1 METEFN
7 EHEEVINGLVTIG
20 TSDLAPMVKKAT
32 DAPSFK
38 NSLTNLLSIPVD
50 RDTMIEQLNND
61 NVPEKPTMAD
71 YLAATMI
78 AKAAMGDTKAY
89 EVIRDTCGQAPVQQ
103 VNQDT
108 TIRVVTNSNEIKEYG
123 S

>member
-20 TSDLAPMVKKAT
+20 TTELAPMVKKAT

-38 NSLTNLLSIPVD
+38 NALTDLLSIPVD
-50 RDTMIEQLNND
+50 KEAMIDQLNNE

-108 TIRVVTNSNEIKEYG
+108 TIRVVTNSDEVVEYG
-123 S
+123 K

>member
-7 EHEEVINGLVTIG
+7 EHEEVINGLSTIP
-20 TSDLAPMVKKAT
+20 TKDLTPMINKST
-32 DAPSFK
+32 NAPSFK
-38 NSLTNLLSIPVD
+38 ESLSNLLSIPVD
-50 RDTMIEQLNND
+50 RGIMMEQLNNPV
-61 NVPEKPTMAD
+61 VPEKPTMAD

-89 EVIRDTCGQAPVQQ
+89 EVIRDTCGQTPVQQ

-108 TIRVVTNSNEIKEYG
+108 TIRVIANSDEIREYG